1 MVGGEKMR
9 GILTIIR
16 GNFRKGKG
24 AYISIGILLFVV
36 SVSLVSVMTIYSN
49 SRERDIQV
57 LKEDG
62 FGDILGLVLA
72 NDSLQKMGTDE
83 KTVVSKIRQCE
94 AVERVKEESA
104 VYAKLANE
112 KNSAHMIV
120 MDYQN
125 QNFTYTQYDEQG
137 EKIERPVL
145 KNNEISVPVSFKGL
159 YDFKI
164 GDNVTI
170 GGGKHKF
177 TYQIASYFED
187 PYMGSSM
194 IGIKTVLV
202 NEKSMQ
208 QLQKTAD
215 LAGESYLQTGKVLSI
230 FKKNKES
237 SDEQFERKLNEQ
249 TSYATYC
256 WITMS
261 QKQAVGYMLLLTNIF
276 SGVLVVFVLVLLGAA
291 MIVLSHNIRNGIEQ
305 NYENLGILKALGITS
320 LDMQIST
327 WLSYLIMAVVGTFL
341 GIPVA
346 SLLVRTINKITMPA
360 TGLYVSSAI
369 SIPKS
374 LFVCMGILLVTTV
387 FTLWKT
393 KKVVEITPIMA
404 MREGKRAVHFSSR
417 FRLPISKKGL
427 GCSLAYRQFISA
439 KKQYVSSIFITGI
452 LMVFMILV
460 STICNWLEQD
470 SNIGDMLM
478 ATRVDLSAN
487 YSDEKAK
494 KQAEKIIR
502 KYSDF
507 ETYHMSTQYLLLEKL
522 YTFCYV
528 VDDPEQYT
536 SVYKG
541 RTCKY
546 ENEIMVTQYIADEFK
561 VKIGDRM
568 EVKNGERK
576 ASYIISG
583 IYESSNDAGKNFA
596 MSQKG
601 LERLQLKNAE
611 KKDTNKV
618 ETLYYV
624 LSNQEKTA
632 QMQKELKKAFAKD
645 KKTDFDF
652 QEDNAQFAVI
662 VSAVQ
667 GLTVIIYLIG
677 AVFVCITVI
686 LVCSK
691 VFVREKQDFGIY
703 KAMGYDSHKL
713 RIQLALRFSIV
724 ALIGSFLGI
733 LVAYCVSDRVLGFIL
748 SAVGIYHFHSEI
760 QIVTELMPMLL
771 MVVIYFI
778 CAYMTGRKI
787 KKVKPRVLI
796 VE

>member
-1 MVGGEKMR
+1 MR

-62 FGDILGLVLA
+62 FGDMLGLVHA
-72 NDSLQKMGTDE
+72 NDALQKLGTNQE
-83 KTVVSKIRQCE
+83 NVISKIKQCDSVE
-94 AVERVKEESA
+94 KVKAVPA
-104 VYAKLANE
+104 VYTFLTNRAD
-112 KNSAHMIV
+112 STQMIV

-125 QNFTYTQYDEQG
+125 QKFTYTQYNEQG
-137 EKIERPVL
+137 KRIENPVL
-145 KNNEISVPVSFKGL
+145 KNNEISVPVSFKQL
-159 YDFKI
+159 YHYKI
-164 GDNVTI
+164 GDNLVM

-327 WLSYLIMAVVGTFL
+327 WLSYLIMAVVGTFF

-393 KKVVEITPIMA
+393 KKSGGNYTNYGNA
-404 MREGKRAVHFSSR
+404 GGKKSGTFLQSFQA
-417 FRLPISKKGL
+417 
-427 GCSLAYRQFISA
+427 
-439 KKQYVSSIFITGI
+439 
-452 LMVFMILV
+452 
-460 STICNWLEQD
+460 
-470 SNIGDMLM
+470 
-478 ATRVDLSAN
+478 
-487 YSDEKAK
+487 SD
-494 KQAEKIIR
+494 
-502 KYSDF
+502 
-507 ETYHMSTQYLLLEKL
+507 
-522 YTFCYV
+522 
-528 VDDPEQYT
+528 
-536 SVYKG
+536 
-541 RTCKY
+541 
-546 ENEIMVTQYIADEFK
+546 
-561 VKIGDRM
+561 
-568 EVKNGERK
+568 
-576 ASYIISG
+576 
-583 IYESSNDAGKNFA
+583 
-596 MSQKG
+596 
-601 LERLQLKNAE
+601 
-611 KKDTNKV
+611 
-618 ETLYYV
+618 
-624 LSNQEKTA
+624 
-632 QMQKELKKAFAKD
+632 
-645 KKTDFDF
+645 
-652 QEDNAQFAVI
+652 
-662 VSAVQ
+662 
-667 GLTVIIYLIG
+667 
-677 AVFVCITVI
+677 
-686 LVCSK
+686 
-691 VFVREKQDFGIY
+691 
-703 KAMGYDSHKL
+703 
-713 RIQLALRFSIV
+713 
-724 ALIGSFLGI
+724 
-733 LVAYCVSDRVLGFIL
+733 
-748 SAVGIYHFHSEI
+748 
-760 QIVTELMPMLL
+760 
-771 MVVIYFI
+771 
-778 CAYMTGRKI
+778 
-787 KKVKPRVLI
+787 
-796 VE
+796 

>member
-1 MVGGEKMR
+1 MVGGEKMQ
-9 GILTIIR
+9 GILTIVR

-36 SVSLVSVMTIYSN
+36 SFSLISVMTIYSN

-62 FGDILGLVLA
+62 FGDMLGLVHA
-72 NDSLQKMGTDE
+72 NDALQKLGTNQE
-83 KTVVSKIRQCE
+83 NVISKIKQCDSVE
-94 AVERVKEESA
+94 KVKAVPA
-104 VYAKLANE
+104 VYTFLTNRAD
-112 KNSAHMIV
+112 STQMIV

-125 QNFTYTQYDEQG
+125 QKFTYTQYNEQG
-137 EKIERPVL
+137 KRIENPVL
-145 KNNEISVPVSFKGL
+145 KNNEISVPVSFKQL
-159 YDFKI
+159 YHYKI
-164 GDNVTI
+164 GDNLVM

-194 IGIKTVLV
+194 IGIKTILV
-202 NEKSMQ
+202 NKKSMQ

-215 LAGESYLQTGKVLSI
+215 LAGKSYLQSGKVLSI
-230 FKKNKES
+230 FKKDKES
-237 SDEQFERKLNEQ
+237 SDVQFEQKLNEE

-256 WITMS
+256 WSTMS
-261 QKQAVGYMLLLTNIF
+261 QKQATDYMLLLTNIF
-276 SGVLVVFVLVLLGAA
+276 AGVLVVFVLVLLGAA
-291 MIVLSHNIRNGIEQ
+291 MVVLSHNIRNGIEQ

-320 LDMQIST
+320 RDMQISM
-327 WLSYLIMAVVGTFL
+327 LVSYLTVAVVGTFL
-341 GIPVA
+341 GIPIA

-374 LFVCMGILLVTTV
+374 LLVCIGILLVTTI

-393 KKVVEITPIMA
+393 RKVVEITPIMA
-404 MREGKRAVHFSSR
+404 MREGIRAVHFSSR

-439 KKQYVSSIFITGI
+439 KKQYLSAIFITGI

-460 STICNWLEQD
+460 STICNWIEQD
-470 SNIGDMLM
+470 SNISDMFM
-478 ATRVDLSAN
+478 AARVDLSAN

-494 KQAEKIIR
+494 EQAEKIIK

-507 ETYHMSTQYLLLEKL
+507 ETYHMSTQYVLLENL

-528 VDDPEQYT
+528 IDDPEQYT
-536 SVYKG
+536 SVYRG

-561 VKIGDRM
+561 VNIGDRM

-624 LSNQEKTA
+624 FSNQEKTA

-667 GLTVIIYLIG
+667 GLTEIIYLIG
-677 AVFVCITVI
+677 AIFVCITVI

-703 KAMGYDSHKL
+703 KALGYDSHKL
-713 RIQLALRFSIV
+713 RIQLAIRFSIV
-724 ALIGSFLGI
+724 ALIGSLLGI
-733 LVAYCVSDRVLGFIL
+733 LVAYCVSDRVLGFLL

-760 QIVTELMPMLL
+760 QMATQLMPMLL